1 MAERIFDNVKITSSF
16 EMPEARENLV
26 SGETLGKLFGKIAKV
41 IDDLDPSA
49 FEGSPVYQ
57 NTTAEWNKQK
67 SLVAEKGV
75 IYIYTDYSFTDSD
88 GDTCIVPNIKI
99 GDGTAYLV
107 DTPFITT
114 IATELLAIHE
124 NDMVKHITNE
134 ERLKWNNKVS
144 CYIDENDDETVVFTT
159 N

>member
-41 IDDLDPSA
+41 INDLDPSA

-57 NTTAEWNKQK
+57 NTTAEWDKQK
-67 SLVAEKGV
+67 TLIAEKGV
-75 IYIYTDYSFTDSD
+75 IYIYTDYSFTDGD
-88 GDTCIVPNIKI
+88 GDTCVVPNIKI
-99 GDGTAYLV
+99 GDGKAYLI

-114 IATELLAIHE
+114 ITSELLAIHE
-124 NDMVKHITNE
+124 NDAIKHITNE

-144 CYIDENDDETVVFTT
+144 CYLDENDDETVVFTT

>member
-16 EMPEARENLV
+16 EIPEARENLV

-49 FEGSPVYQ
+49 FEGVPIYQ
-57 NTTAEWNKQK
+57 NTTEEWNKQT
-67 SLVAEKGV
+67 SMITEKGS
-75 IYIYTDYSFTDSD
+75 IYIYTDYSFKDGD
-88 GDTCIVPNIKI
+88 GDTFIVPNIKI
-99 GDGTAYLV
+99 GDGKAYLI

-114 IATELLAIHE
+114 ISTTLLAIHE
-124 NDMVKHITNE
+124 EDTIKHITSE

-144 CYIDENDDETVVFTT
+144 CYIDEENDETVVFTT